1 MSLFSKKN
9 PFFFRL
15 NNSQL
20 TEPELIAACSRLLQR
35 LSSSPSSSAVLQLAN
50 AVALQIGYPIL
61 PTFLDVV
68 ESDFH
73 SKLFSVDFAN
83 KPKAAIEK
91 INSWAGEKTHGKIP
105 ELFDEELDQDTKLVL
120 LNALYFKGA
129 WAEAFKKKHTTEEEF
144 TLSKEGKKFNVS
156 MMHKDDFNLR
166 QTTTEEGH
174 QLVELPFRGEVQSM
188 LLFLPNET
196 LLAGNSST
204 TTTTTITS
212 AFYRAIK
219 KHNALSKMRS
229 KVVDLSLPRFKI
241 ESSFQFKETLQ
252 KMGMRAAF
260 DNTVADFRR
269 MTTNKGLVIEEVVQ
283 KTMIEVNEAGA
294 EAAAA
299 SAVQMVHYSA
309 RPPRTSIHFNRPFLF
324 AIRDNRLYVNLFV
337 GIVNKPVE
345 GGSEVGAKEEKDDDD
360 DGEKIFFY

>member
-1 MSLFSKKN
+1 MAS
-9 PFFFRL
+9 
-15 NNSQL
+15 
-20 TEPELIAACSRLLQR
+20 
-35 LSSSPSSSAVLQLAN
+35 

-61 PTFLDVV
+61 PTFLETV

-73 SKLFSVDFAN
+73 SKLFIVNFAGN
-83 KPKAAIEK
+83 GKAAIDK

-129 WAEAFKKKHTTEEEF
+129 WAEKFKKKHTTEEEF
-144 TLSKEGKKFNVS
+144 TLSEEKKFNVS

-204 TTTTTITS
+204 TTITS

-219 KHNALSKMRS
+219 KHRALSKMRS

-241 ESSFQFKETLQ
+241 ESSFQFKETLE

-269 MTTNKGLVIEEVVQ
+269 MTRNKGLVIKQVVQ
-283 KTMIEVNEAGA
+283 RTMIEVNEAGA

-299 SAVQMVHYSA
+299 SAVQMVHLSA

-337 GIVNKPVE
+337 GIVNKPE
-345 GGSEVGAKEEKDDDD
+345 GGGKVGVGRAD
-360 DGEKIFFY
+360 